1 MNIKRKAYTFFLLLF
16 TLFCFV
22 GCFDTEQEG
31 TEDEN
36 IVFLTLENYT
46 YYLTIDRS
54 VQGSGSY
61 AGGNFTY
68 VNMAVT
74 ISGAVDGEYRNC
86 KLYYRFGEGEQR
98 EICLNAAGYARFS
111 YTVTNSTGAFAFV
124 GAEGSIVF
132 A

>member
-1 MNIKRKAYTFFLLLF
+1 MSTKRKACTFFLLLF
-16 TLFCFV
+16 TSLCFA

-31 TEDEN
+31 TENEN
-36 IVFLTLENYT
+36 IVSLTDENYT
-46 YYLTIDRS
+46 YYLSIIQS
-54 VQGSGSY
+54 VQSSGSY

-68 VNMAVT
+68 VNVAVT
-74 ISGAVDGEYRNC
+74 INGAVDGEYRNC
-86 KLYYRFGEGEQR
+86 KLYYRFGEGEQK

-111 YTVTNSTGAFAFV
+111 YTVTSSTGAFAFV